1 MSDCKPCS
9 MPVDTQVKLSE
20 DDGPPVVDATSVVDA
35 MAYRS
40 LTNALQYQTGAGLE
54 GIMGM
59 HLNTHD
65 FCKSM
70 LFYQ

>member
-1 MSDCKPCS
+1 MYSLVPIQEAG
-9 MPVDTQVKLSE
+9 MKL
-20 DDGPPVVDATSVVDA
+20 DKVLLA
-35 MAYRS
+35 
-40 LTNALQYQTGAGLE
+40 GAGLE